1 MMRRRGV
8 SLVELMVSTMLFGM
22 IFVAALPVLTISR
35 NMICRASKREAGFMA
50 GDAIFEYVA
59 NEMRFADRI
68 WIGDGKEEKPPGEE
82 NWNAIYVERT
92 LMVRE
97 GTSVTEETHGR
108 PVFSDRFMDFAELK
122 LEIRV
127 MGRSDLSLT
136 VRLEDESEILY
147 ERTEL
152 FSVLNMTLN
161 EDCHIEGNAEAG
173 EGASPV
179 LWYQKKEERDCE

>member
-1 MMRRRGV
+1 MRRRGV

-35 NMICRASKREAGFMA
+35 NTICRLNKKEAGFVA

-59 NEMRFADRI
+59 NEIRFANRI
-68 WIGDGKEEKPPGEE
+68 WIGDGKEEKPPEDE
-82 NWNAIYVERT
+82 NWNADGAPVS
-92 LMVRE
+92 E
-97 GTSVTEETHGR
+97 GMHGR
-108 PVFSDRFMDFAELK
+108 PVFSDKFLDFAELK
-122 LEIRV
+122 LEIRAT
-127 MGRSDLSLT
+127 GQSDVSLT
-136 VRLEDESEILY
+136 VRLEDENEIVY

-173 EGASPV
+173 KDASPV
-179 LWYQKKEERDCE
+179 LWYQKKEERNCE